1 MEFFLFLLQWT
12 ATVAGHSRFAASQNK
27 PRLIQNDTFVPR
39 FWATFAKNWA
49 IFYYNIRSHTN
60 CSNGQIFSQAV
71 FKALKANIHLFL
83 AFCIFCTRRRWRW
96 SRSKELKRQ
105 LARCP
110 CWSMAQSSPT
120 SSSWVACWCN
130 PGCSSL
136 SLALPPSLCYR
147 MAYLHMTKIML
158 RKMLNCYIIT
168 YIIWNPYYNILIG
181 IKGWNIEFQVKKY
194 FVI

>member
-1 MEFFLFLLQWT
+1 MSCPGVWLICLHVCT
-12 ATVAGHSRFAASQNK
+12 ATQQTPCIGHTHRWHDACVN
-27 PRLIQNDTFVPR
+27 LGD
-39 FWATFAKNWA
+39 
-49 IFYYNIRSHTN
+49 H
-60 CSNGQIFSQAV
+60 
-71 FKALKANIHLFL
+71 
-83 AFCIFCTRRRWRW
+83 RRRWRW